1 MRRVTLVSR
10 HEVNERG
17 RKKGISEMVM
27 CANMYN
33 DTPR

>member
-1 MRRVTLVSR
+1 MRRVTLASR
-10 HEVNERG
+10 HEVNQRG
-17 RKKGISEMVM
+17 RKKGTSEMGM